1 MISAANIT
9 VRYGKKTLFEEVSIK
24 FKEGCR
30 YGLIGANGSGKSTF
44 LKILAGLEQ
53 PHQGVVSIDK
63 GMKLGFLKQ
72 DHYEYE
78 NETILNT
85 VLMGNPELWAVAK
98 ERDRLYSLDE
108 MTDEEGIKSGEL
120 EEQYADLNGY
130 ESESQVGELLE
141 GLGIPSSLH
150 KESMSKITGG
160 YKLRVLLAQVLFLK
174 PEILLLDEPTNN
186 LDIKT
191 INWLEVFLRNY
202 SGVVIVISHDRHFIN
217 SIATDIADL
226 DYNVI
231 RVYPGNYDDYMEA
244 STMAREQLVNENKRT
259 KEKIS
264 ELQDFV
270 SRFSANASKAKQ
282 ATSRARLIDK
292 LKSGQIEIKPTSRV
306 SPYIRFKLSKPL
318 GKDVIN
324 AVEISKSYENP
335 VFKNVS
341 ISITKGEK
349 VGIVGTNGV
358 GKTTLLRTLLK
369 AQEPDSGKVEHGQSI
384 SLSYFPQD
392 HKDGIGED
400 ASSLIEWLYRFAAP
414 GTDTTVIRGLL
425 GRMLF
430 SGDMAQKPTT
440 VLSGGEKSRLI
451 LSRMIMAEDNVIAL
465 DEPTNHLDLE
475 SIEALNY
482 SLTIYEGTVIF
493 VSHDREFV
501 SSLATRIIEVTP
513 EGIIDFKGTYEEYLE
528 KEGSEFFKRASSGSM
543 LAKSGK

>member
-1 MISAANIT
+1 MISAAGVTI
-9 VRYGKKTLFEEVSIK
+9 RYGKKTLFEDVSIK

-53 PHQGVVSIDK
+53 PHMGVVSVDK
-63 GMKLGFLKQ
+63 GMRIGFLKQ

-78 NETILNT
+78 NESIMNT
-85 VLMGNPELWAVAK
+85 VLMGHKDLWEVHK
-98 ERDRLYSLDE
+98 ERDRLYSLPE
-108 MTDEEGIKSGEL
+108 MSEEEGIKASEL
-120 EEQYADLNGY
+120 EEKYADLDGY
-130 ESESQVGELLE
+130 EAESYAGELLE
-141 GLGIPSSLH
+141 GLGIPSNLH
-150 KESMSKITGG
+150 QETMSKITGG
-160 YKLRVLLAQVLFLK
+160 YKLRVLLAQVLFQK

-191 INWLEVFLRNY
+191 IKWLEDFLRNHT
-202 SGVVIVISHDRHFIN
+202 GVLIVISHDRHFIN

-244 STMAREQLVNENKRT
+244 STMAREQLINDNKRT
-259 KEKIS
+259 KEKIAD
-264 ELQDFV
+264 LQEFV

-282 ATSRARLIDK
+282 ATSRAKLIDK
-292 LKSGQIEIKPTSRV
+292 LKSGQIEIKPSSRV
-306 SPYIRFKLSKPL
+306 SPYIRFKMAKPL

-324 AVEISKSYENP
+324 AVGISKKYENP
-335 VFKNVS
+335 IFTDIS
-341 ISITKGEK
+341 ISISKGEK
-349 VGIVGTNGV
+349 VGIIGTNGV
-358 GKTTLLRTLLK
+358 GKTTLLKCLLK
-369 AQEPDSGKVEHGQSI
+369 QLEPDTGKVEHGQSM
-384 SLSYFPQD
+384 SASYFPQD

-400 ASSLIEWLYRFAAP
+400 AATLIEWLYRYAP
-414 GTDTTVIRGLL
+414 AGTDTTVIRSML

-430 SGDMAQKPTT
+430 SGDMAQKSTS

-451 LSRMIMAEDNVIAL
+451 LSRMIMAEENVLAL

-482 SLTIYEGTVIF
+482 ALSLFEGTVIF

-513 EGIIDFKGTYEEYLE
+513 GQVIDFKGTYEEYLE
-528 KEGSEFFKRASSGSM
+528 KEGAEFFKRAASGSM
-543 LAKSGK
+543 LAKNK